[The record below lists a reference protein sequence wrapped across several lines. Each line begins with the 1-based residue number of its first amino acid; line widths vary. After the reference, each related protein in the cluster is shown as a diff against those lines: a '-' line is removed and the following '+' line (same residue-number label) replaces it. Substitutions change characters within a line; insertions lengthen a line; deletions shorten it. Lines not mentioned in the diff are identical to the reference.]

1 MKKFFWIALLLIMI
15 AFSAQ
20 AQNNYGEIVN
30 TFNKAFPYEKIF
42 LHTDKPYYF
51 QSDTIWF
58 KAYVSTP
65 EEDFRQSPTPSVPLY
80 VELIKPSVNPYAS
93 RMIIKLKEGKGQGD
107 IVLPRDL
114 NPGIYQLRAYTS
126 HSLNFGRQ
134 AIFEKDIIISEFGKK
149 GMRQVN
155 ENDFS
160 ISLHPEGG
168 IAVAGYNQKF
178 AIRSLDN
185 NGNGIPIKGYI
196 STAMGDT
203 VTSFSTDQTGL
214 GSLEF
219 TPLPDIKYQVHTAN
233 QQGTSK
239 SFQIP
244 GFASNGYSLKIDP
257 LAKKDSLQIEVLRVG
272 MEYDTSAKLH
282 IIQNGYAQEEF
293 DLEFKEN
300 SAFLELS
307 NQKFHPGLSVFKL
320 VLNGNEPVA
329 ERLVYING
337 KKEVDVKIS
346 PSKITNLPKEKV
358 DLEITIVDAFGN
370 PVQGEFSISIT
381 DAKQVV
387 PSKDPVN
394 IETFLNLKSELSGET
409 PAQYSTFLQDPKK
422 LDNFLMTQSW
432 RSFLPE
438 LEILNKEKPAYV
450 FETGLNI
457 AGEVADNPW
466 KGARDLRLLVIDK
479 DGYPE
484 IHEGHTDDDGRFVF
498 LGMDFTDSVGVYLQ
512 SFELKSRK
520 NRNPKEI
527 KSGQIEINQL
537 EIPTIPHRE
546 KLEEIVW
553 VDLLEND
560 PYLQE
565 VKMVND
571 MIRKSFL
578 MNEFELDEF
587 VVKGRRVYRQD
598 PRTIAYNDDP
608 DIRLR
613 IPEETYNYLNIFELL
628 TARATRRGV
637 SFSPDNNYFIDGS
650 FANYQMV
657 NNLRVSDIE
666 FVDILLGRR
675 PNQMNI
681 AGRTSYN
688 ILTKNGNPN
697 FDWSSVKVAGTSGF
711 KLQGYAPTRE
721 FYIPSDKQDV
731 NSPISMDYRS
741 TLYWNPNVL
750 TDKKG
755 QASISFPLSEGA
767 TLVHVNVQ
775 GISEKGLPF
784 HGTFEFKVQSQHSE
798 LSLNPKLEN

>member
-1 MKKFFWIALLLIMI
+1 M
-15 AFSAQ
+15 
-20 AQNNYGEIVN
+20 
-30 TFNKAFPYEKIF
+30 
-42 LHTDKPYYF
+42 
-51 QSDTIWF
+51 
-58 KAYVSTP
+58 
-65 EEDFRQSPTPSVPLY
+65 
-80 VELIKPSVNPYAS
+80 
-93 RMIIKLKEGKGQGD
+93 
-107 IVLPRDL
+107 
-114 NPGIYQLRAYTS
+114 
-126 HSLNFGRQ
+126 
-134 AIFEKDIIISEFGKK
+134 
-149 GMRQVN
+149 
-155 ENDFS
+155 
-160 ISLHPEGG
+160 
-168 IAVAGYNQKF
+168 
-178 AIRSLDN
+178 
-185 NGNGIPIKGYI
+185 
-196 STAMGDT
+196 
-203 VTSFSTDQTGL
+203 
-214 GSLEF
+214 
-219 TPLPDIKYQVHTAN
+219 
-233 QQGTSK
+233 
-239 SFQIP
+239 
-244 GFASNGYSLKIDP
+244 
-257 LAKKDSLQIEVLRVG
+257 
-272 MEYDTSAKLH
+272 
-282 IIQNGYAQEEF
+282 
-293 DLEFKEN
+293 
-300 SAFLELS
+300 
-307 NQKFHPGLSVFKL
+307 
-320 VLNGNEPVA
+320 
-329 ERLVYING
+329 
-337 KKEVDVKIS
+337 
-346 PSKITNLPKEKV
+346 
-358 DLEITIVDAFGN
+358 
-370 PVQGEFSISIT
+370 
-381 DAKQVV
+381 
-387 PSKDPVN
+387 
-394 IETFLNLKSELSGET
+394 
-409 PAQYSTFLQDPKK
+409 
-422 LDNFLMTQSW
+422 
-432 RSFLPE
+432 
-438 LEILNKEKPAYV
+438 
-450 FETGLNI
+450 
-457 AGEVADNPW
+457 
-466 KGARDLRLLVIDK
+466 IDK

-613 IPEETYNYLNIFELL
+613 IPEETYNYLKIFELL

-697 FDWSSVKVAGTSGF
+697 FDWSSVKVAGTRGF

>member
-1 MKKFFWIALLLIMI
+1 MKNFFWTALLLIGVI
-15 AFSAQ
+15 FSVQ
-20 AQNNYGEIVN
+20 AQNNYGKIVN
-30 TFNKAFPYEKIF
+30 TYNKAFPYEKIF
-42 LHTDKPYYF
+42 LHTDKPFYF

-58 KAYVSTP
+58 KAYVTTP
-65 EEDFRQSPTPSVPLY
+65 EEDFRQSATPSVPLY
-80 VELIKPSVNPYAS
+80 VELIRPSVLPFAS
-93 RMIIKLKEGKGQGD
+93 RVIIKLKEGKGHGD

-126 HSLNFGRQ
+126 HSLNFGRK

-149 GMRQVN
+149 AMRQVN

-160 ISLHPEGG
+160 IFIYPEGG
-168 IAVAGYNQKF
+168 TALAGYNQRF
-178 AIRSLDN
+178 AIRSMDN
-185 NGNGIPIKGYI
+185 NGNGIPIKGYL
-196 STAMGDT
+196 STATADT

-214 GSLEF
+214 GRLEF
-219 TPLPDIKYQVHTAN
+219 KPEPHIKYELQTTN
-233 QQGTSK
+233 QQGVSK

-257 LAKKDSLQIEVLRVG
+257 LAKSDRLQIEVVRFG
-272 MEYDTSAKLH
+272 MEYDTLAKLH
-282 IIQNGYAQEEF
+282 IIQNGYAQEEIE
-293 DLEFKEN
+293 LEFREN
-300 SAFLELS
+300 SAFLEFP
-307 NQKFHPGLSVFKL
+307 NQKFRPGLAVFKL
-320 VLNGNEPVA
+320 VINGAEPVA

-337 KKEVDVKIS
+337 QNEVEVKIS
-346 PSKITNLPKEKV
+346 PSKPAYVPKEKV
-358 DLEITIVDAFGN
+358 DLEITIVDDFGN

-387 PSKDPVN
+387 PSKDPVD
-394 IETFLNLKSELSGET
+394 IETFLNLKSELSGEA
-409 PAQYSTFLQDPKK
+409 PVQFSTFLQDPEK

-438 LEILNKEKPAYV
+438 MEILSQEKPAHV

-457 AGEVADNPW
+457 AGEIADKPW
-466 KGARDLRLLVIDK
+466 NGARDLRLLLIDK

-484 IHEGHTDDDGRFVF
+484 IHEGHTDDEGRFVF

-527 KSGQIEINQL
+527 KSGKIQINQL
-537 EIPTIPHRE
+537 EIPSIIHRE
-546 KLEEIVW
+546 KLEDIVW
-553 VDLLEND
+553 IDLLKDD

-565 VKMVND
+565 VKTVND

-637 SFSPDNNYFIDGS
+637 SFSPTNNYFIDGN

-657 NNLRVSDIE
+657 SNLRVSDIE
-666 FVDILLGRR
+666 YVDILLGRR

-697 FDWSSVKVAGTSGF
+697 FDWSSVEVAGASGF
-711 KLQGYAPTRE
+711 KVQGYAPTRE
-721 FYIPSDKQDV
+721 FYIPTHQQDL
-731 NSPISMDYRS
+731 NSPIAMDYRS
-741 TLYWNPNVL
+741 TLYWNPTIM
-750 TDKKG
+750 TDKNG

-767 TLVHVNVQ
+767 SLVHVNLQ

-784 HGTFEFKVQSQHSE
+784 HGTFELKVQGQHSE
-798 LSLNPKLEN
+798 LSLNPELEN